1 MSVSRRIYPFKPNT
15 MQTKIVDWGL
25 VPYQKAWEKQHEIF
39 YAQLERKQTSLPTQE
54 DTIIFC
60 EHPHVYTIG
69 KSGED
74 SNMLM
79 DATRLS
85 ELGATLYH
93 IDRGGDIT
101 YHGPGQIVCYPIIDL
116 ERYGL
121 NVRTY
126 VSLLEDCVIDVC
138 DSYGLKASRLD
149 CARGI
154 WIDAEGNNA
163 RKICAIGVRASRYI
177 TMHGLAFNV
186 NTDLNFF
193 NYINPCGFK
202 DKGVTSLEQEL
213 GRKLDMKEVKQK
225 LAASL
230 NKHFHFK

>member
-1 MSVSRRIYPFKPNT
+1 

-85 ELGATLYH
+85 ELGATFYH

-101 YHGPGQIVCYPIIDL
+101 YHGPGQVVCYPIIDL
-116 ERYGL
+116 ERYKL
-121 NVRTY
+121 NVRSY
-126 VSLLEDCVIDVC
+126 VSLLEECVIEIC
-138 DSYGLKASRLD
+138 ESYGLHATRMD
-149 CARGI
+149 GARGI
-154 WIDAEGNNA
+154 WIDANGSSA

-186 NTDLNFF
+186 NTDLKFF
-193 NYINPCGFK
+193 DYINPCGFK

-213 GRKLDMKEVKQK
+213 GHKVNMEEVKQK
-225 LAASL
+225 LAASI
-230 NKHFHFK
+230 NKHFQLK